1 MAQDCALV
9 YTDANGITGESF
21 VTSLGGEDVADSS
34 EVMQVSHG
42 VASPRDRASGQAT
55 GRRFHEPLRVLKR
68 VDKATPLLF
77 QALVENQIHPKIELK
92 WFRPS
97 PADGTTEFYFVIA
110 LENASVVKIAPELRF
125 TRDPESANYPPLE
138 WVEFVYQ
145 KVTYEWKDGG
155 IMYTDDWSAPGA

>member
-9 YTDANGITGESF
+9 YTDANGIKGESF
-21 VTSLGGEDVADSS
+21 ITSIGGEDVADTS

-42 VASPRDRASGQAT
+42 VSSPRDRASGQAT
-55 GRRFHEPLRVLKR
+55 GRRFHEPLKVLKR
-68 VDKATPLLF
+68 IDKATPLLL

-97 PADGTTEFYFVIA
+97 PADGTTEFYFVIM
-110 LENASVVKIAPELRF
+110 LENASVIKIAPELRF
-125 TRDPESANYPPLE
+125 TRDPESANFPPLE

-145 KVTYEWKDGG
+145 KITYEWKDGG
-155 IMYTDDWSAPGA
+155 LIYTDDWSSPTA